1 MSSEKGLSRE
11 RAQAE
16 ETQACTA
23 QARTAENQARAAEAQ
38 ARTAQAPAAQTQ
50 TRTAQS
56 QAAQAQARTAQ
67 AKATRAAQ
75 ALAQEPEL
83 ERELELDQGRTAYE
97 GDPLAPICEDQT
109 DEEGRIADE
118 VSERRTEGYGK
129 LSFFLMLNLGL
140 ILTAVTMVL
149 FKTPNHL
156 AFGGTTGV
164 AIVLGALFPQ
174 LPVSTFM
181 WILNVALVILGFVF
195 LDRKAMIWS
204 SFASIALSAYVSL
217 FEWIFPVTQ
226 SITGDL
232 TLDVCFAVLLPAVGS
247 ALVFDIGASTGGTD
261 ILAMILRKRTDVEIG
276 KALFVVDIAIVCSAA
291 VIYGP
296 RVGLWCILGLVAKT
310 FVVDSAIESIR
321 QRKVCQVICKYP
333 HDVEEFIVRT
343 LGRTATVMT
352 GWGAYTG
359 KRVIILNSV
368 LTRREAMELR
378 LFVRSVDPGA
388 FITITSSSEIIGR
401 GFRGVN

>member
-1 MSSEKGLSRE
+1 
-11 RAQAE
+11 
-16 ETQACTA
+16 
-23 QARTAENQARAAEAQ
+23 
-38 ARTAQAPAAQTQ
+38 
-50 TRTAQS
+50 
-56 QAAQAQARTAQ
+56 
-67 AKATRAAQ
+67 
-75 ALAQEPEL
+75 
-83 ERELELDQGRTAYE
+83 
-97 GDPLAPICEDQT
+97 
-109 DEEGRIADE
+109 
-118 VSERRTEGYGK
+118 
-129 LSFFLMLNLGL
+129 MLNLGL
-140 ILTAVTMVL
+140 ILTAVAMVL

-217 FEWIFPVTQ
+217 FEWIFPVAQ

-247 ALVFDIGASTGGTD
+247 ALVFDIGASTGGKD